1 MKNSYNKLNKKGRF
15 WFWWFA
21 SCNLAILV
29 FLVIMSFLTYTIF
42 KQQKQLEQQQSTIT
56 KLKRENESN
65 TASILR
71 LVAYLENV
79 GGWYYGRQNTLRGA
93 RNSLTIWKQFKVARS
108 KDCKP
113 NRFQRSGHGY
123 TWWTGYTFIY
133 KLFRNAFRNDE
144 SIPWRARQGETDL
157 ATYQLAPLFF
167 FGWIWKT
174 YQQLQ
179 TARKSLLT

>member
-29 FLVIMSFLTYTIF
+29 FLVIMSLLTYTIF
-42 KQQKQLEQQQSTIT
+42 KQQKQLEQHQSIIT
-56 KLKRENESN
+56 KLKRENDSN

-93 RNSLTIWKQFKVARS
+93 RNSLTIWKQFKTTRT

-113 NRFQRSGHGY
+113 DRFQRSRYGNA
-123 TWWTGYTFIY
+123 WWTGYTFIY
-133 KLFRNAFRNDE
+133 QLSWNAFRNDE
-144 SIPWRARQGETDL
+144 SIPWRLRQGKAYPATDKP
-157 ATYQLAPLFF
+157 TSLFF
-167 FGWIWKT
+167 TSWIWKT
-174 YQQLQ
+174 HQQL
-179 TARKSLLT
+179 